1 MNYNNLAK
9 PQEEQWEELLSSCSG
24 EQLHFSEKE
33 AQFALV
39 NNVLIPLWKRGIGQ
53 TLGRKESLRQDDS
66 KTRTKPSADYQK

>member
-9 PQEEQWEELLSSCSG
+9 PQEEREELLSSPSG
-24 EQLHFSEKE
+24 ERLHLSGKE
-33 AQFALV
+33 VQFALV

-53 TLGRKESLRQDDS
+53 TVGREVSLRQVDS